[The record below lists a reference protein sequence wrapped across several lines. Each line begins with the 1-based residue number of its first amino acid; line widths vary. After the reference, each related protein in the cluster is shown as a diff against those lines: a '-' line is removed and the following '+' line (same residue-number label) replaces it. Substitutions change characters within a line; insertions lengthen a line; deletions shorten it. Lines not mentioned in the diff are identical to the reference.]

1 MRQARKSRMKYWP
14 QYLLN
19 TIASMVNGTTPSSR
33 EIREID
39 QGISAQFL
47 SALWA
52 DSSHLCARR
61 FPNGVLTPPGL
72 PVRAVSGP
80 LSHPRPLQRLGG
92 FLGMDHTA
100 HA

>member
-1 MRQARKSRMKYWP
+1 MVPVPVHGNSVQKS
-14 QYLLN
+14 
-19 TIASMVNGTTPSSR
+19 TSR
-33 EIREID
+33 LWMAKKFLDSIGGGGYNRILFNLPHDE
-39 QGISAQFL
+39 L

-61 FPNGVLTPPGL
+61 FPNGVLTLPGL
-72 PVRAVSGP
+72 PARAVSGP

>member
-1 MRQARKSRMKYWP
+1 MKPPRSKLRGITRKG
-14 QYLLN
+14 
-19 TIASMVNGTTPSSR
+19 IVCETPR
-33 EIREID
+33 FLTLFPLE
-39 QGISAQFL
+39 L

-72 PVRAVSGP
+72 PAPAVSGA